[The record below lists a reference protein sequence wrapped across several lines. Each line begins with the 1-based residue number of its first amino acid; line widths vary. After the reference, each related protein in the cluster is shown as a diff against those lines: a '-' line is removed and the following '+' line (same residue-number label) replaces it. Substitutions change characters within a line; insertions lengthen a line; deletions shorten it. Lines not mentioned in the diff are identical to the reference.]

1 MSVNV
6 KVQQAGDAL
15 ASQYNARQLY
25 ALEERLMP
33 IDLDE
38 AYLKLKALSQGA
50 ELLRRK
56 HS

>member
-38 AYLKLKALSQGA
+38 AYLVEVNGQP
-50 ELLRRK
+50 
-56 HS
+56 